1 MANYM
6 STITFR
12 ESLKYGGRLF
22 ALWFAVT
29 LVGGGLTVL
38 GGYLAVPE
46 VQSLITSGT
55 GAVETAT
62 LAGGAI
68 LGLLG
73 LSSLIVGNFAL
84 VYKFLA
90 DAVSKG
96 IGARSAETVHTPSEP
111 SDESTDSGPETAAE
125 SPDPTRT
132 APTTESAEP
141 SAPAASEE
149 DVRGPATV
157 PASEQPTAETV
168 RQPASHQDGQPT
180 PAQGDAGGTD
190 RATTDD
196 SPVAEQSV
204 QADRES
210 AESTPQSQSEMAD
223 STTTSEQTVD
233 QQEQAPEQ
241 SPVSETQQSGDPGR
255 ERTAEEIA
263 FGTDGQ
269 DQSPAEPQE
278 TGVTDDEWFDEDAQE
293 SETDRDAELSEEEPA
308 EEVEK
313 RNVETANDS
322 EADPLSEQF
331 EE

>member
-84 VYKFLA
+84 VYKLLA

-96 IGARSAETVHTPSEP
+96 TGARSAEGVDEGVAVAADS
-111 SDESTDSGPETAAE
+111 SGESTDSVREQ
-125 SPDPTRT
+125 PTE
-132 APTTESAEP
+132 AIESAQPTQTAGSTER
-141 SAPAASEE
+141 SRKESEEEVQAPAE
-149 DVRGPATV
+149 V

-168 RQPASHQDGQPT
+168 R
-180 PAQGDAGGTD
+180 
-190 RATTDD
+190 
-196 SPVAEQSV
+196 
-204 QADRES
+204 
-210 AESTPQSQSEMAD
+210 
-223 STTTSEQTVD
+223 
-233 QQEQAPEQ
+233 
-241 SPVSETQQSGDPGR
+241 
-255 ERTAEEIA
+255 
-263 FGTDGQ
+263 
-269 DQSPAEPQE
+269 
-278 TGVTDDEWFDEDAQE
+278 
-293 SETDRDAELSEEEPA
+293 
-308 EEVEK
+308 
-313 RNVETANDS
+313 
-322 EADPLSEQF
+322 
-331 EE
+331 